1 MSKRVRNMSEISDIS
16 SIIQESL
23 LLTNVENGKKN
34 NNKLQVIQKQL
45 ENMPS
50 ILNEDTL
57 TKLKNGE
64 YDISLKQYTG
74 MNTYNTMMNA
84 LYGNNSANP
93 FKNTL
98 NNILGL
104 EDDNLANAKAF
115 IDKMIENGLSNSA
128 SIKLY
133 YAIKSYSV
141 LSSFNNYSFVKATV

>member
-1 MSKRVRNMSEISDIS
+1 MSEISDIS

-23 LLTNVENGKKN
+23 LLTNVENGKNN

-45 ENMPS
+45 KNMPS

-84 LYGNNSANP
+84 LYGNNSANK
-93 FKNTL
+93 FQNTL
-98 NNILGL
+98 NILTGTTN
-104 EDDNLANAKAF
+104 DNLATAKSF
-115 IDKMIENGLSNSA
+115 IDKLRENGMSNKSA
-128 SIKLY
+128 VKTYTALQKYSIMTSLGNY
-133 YAIKSYSV
+133 NYVNASV
-141 LSSFNNYSFVKATV
+141 